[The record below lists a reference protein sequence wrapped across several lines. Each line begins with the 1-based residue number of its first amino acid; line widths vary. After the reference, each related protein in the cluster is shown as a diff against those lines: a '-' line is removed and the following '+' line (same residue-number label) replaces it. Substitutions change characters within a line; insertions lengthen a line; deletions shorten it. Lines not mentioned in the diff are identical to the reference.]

1 MKTADF
7 NLELPSKLILE
18 MTSRIA
24 EFRSEEDF
32 LNAIAHRLTNLKTF
46 ARLNGQPIQ
55 KDFIVSAV
63 DGSIITQIQWLTG
76 FTDQKTKQML
86 ILTLTATGL
95 YFHHTW
101 QRLPNI
107 PELTA
112 LVRGVLPDVPVGR
125 VNAPHI
131 AHRRGR
137 GSGAYFT
144 IENLTLAVEHARDSN
159 VELIRTVHHNQVTW
173 FVPIPMLKVFAVV
186 SFDKKSKTLEIHT
199 LLKHSQVRRHMWSA
213 DPSTM
218 KKGAVLR

>member
-1 MKTADF
+1 MKTEEFDIKLPK
-7 NLELPSKLILE
+7 NLIHE
-18 MTSRIA
+18 MTSRIN
-24 EFRSEEDF
+24 EFRSEEDC

-55 KDFIVSAV
+55 KDFIVSAF
-63 DGSIITQIQWLTG
+63 DGSIITQIQWFTG

-86 ILTLTATGL
+86 ILTLTAAGR

-101 QRLPNI
+101 QQLPNI

-159 VELIRTVHHNQVTW
+159 VELIRTIHHNQVTW
-173 FVPIPMLKVFAVV
+173 FVPIPVLAVYAVV
-186 SFDKKSKTLEIHT
+186 GFDKKTTSLEIHT
-199 LLKHSQVRRHMWSA
+199 LLKHSQVQRHMWSA

-218 KKGAVLR
+218 KKGAVR